1 MISASELAQLQADI
15 AAIAL
20 DKTCQIQ
27 RPPTTPNSR
36 GVPSGTYTTITTVKA
51 GMRQPTG
58 THLQNFDYLIGGLAT
73 WQVQFPV
80 GTDVKAQD
88 RLLIDGQELT
98 VQIVLN
104 PQSYAALLTVLASEK
119 K

>member
-15 AAIAL
+15 TAIAL
-20 DKTCQIQ
+20 DQTCQIQ
-27 RPPTTPNSR
+27 RPTNTPNSR
-36 GVPSGTYTTITTVKA
+36 GVPPGTYTTVATVA
-51 GMRQPTG
+51 CGMRQPTG

-73 WQVQFPV
+73 YQVQFPI
-80 GTDVKAQD
+80 GTDVRAQD
-88 RLLIDGQELT
+88 HLLIQNQVLV

-104 PQSYAALLTVLASEK
+104 PQSYAVLLTVLASEK